1 MKDNKHEVSIIRSS
15 VAEYL
20 TFITATGE
28 SDVNAVY
35 FDENVWLTQKMMGV
49 LYNVGTNTINYHLKK
64 IFTDREVDENS
75 VIRKFR
81 ITAADGKM
89 YNTNHYNL
97 SAVIAVG
104 NKVERFASQKDDFIK
119 KYRNYL
125 FGLSGETI
133 FGLQNQ
139 GMLKSTKERMNR
151 QAQERAEKLVKAAEK
166 SKEVYATGRN
176 C

>member
-1 MKDNKHEVSIIRSS
+1 
-15 VAEYL
+15 
-20 TFITATGE
+20 
-28 SDVNAVY
+28 
-35 FDENVWLTQKMMGV
+35 
-49 LYNVGTNTINYHLKK
+49 
-64 IFTDREVDENS
+64 
-75 VIRKFR
+75 
-81 ITAADGKM
+81 M

-139 GMLKSTKERMNR
+139 GMLKSTKERMDR
-151 QAQERAEKLVKAAEK
+151 QAQERAEKIVKAAEK

>member
-1 MKDNKHEVSIIRSS
+1 
-15 VAEYL
+15 
-20 TFITATGE
+20 
-28 SDVNAVY
+28 
-35 FDENVWLTQKMMGV
+35 
-49 LYNVGTNTINYHLKK
+49 
-64 IFTDREVDENS
+64 
-75 VIRKFR
+75 
-81 ITAADGKM
+81 M

-125 FGLSGETI
+125 FGLSGKTI

-139 GMLKSTKERMNR
+139 GMLKSTKERMDR
-151 QAQERAEKLVKAAEK
+151 QAQEKAAEK

>member
-1 MKDNKHEVSIIRSS
+1 
-15 VAEYL
+15 
-20 TFITATGE
+20 
-28 SDVNAVY
+28 
-35 FDENVWLTQKMMGV
+35 
-49 LYNVGTNTINYHLKK
+49 
-64 IFTDREVDENS
+64 
-75 VIRKFR
+75 
-81 ITAADGKM
+81 M

-125 FGLSGETI
+125 FGLSWKTI

-139 GMLKSTKERMNR
+139 GMLKSTKERMDR
-151 QAQERAEKLVKAAEK
+151 QAQERAEKIVKAAEK

>member
-1 MKDNKHEVSIIRSS
+1 
-15 VAEYL
+15 
-20 TFITATGE
+20 
-28 SDVNAVY
+28 
-35 FDENVWLTQKMMGV
+35 
-49 LYNVGTNTINYHLKK
+49 
-64 IFTDREVDENS
+64 
-75 VIRKFR
+75 
-81 ITAADGKM
+81 M

-119 KYRNYL
+119 KYRSYL
-125 FGLSGETI
+125 FGLSGKTI

-139 GMLKSTKERMNR
+139 GMLKSTKERMDR
-151 QAQERAEKLVKAAEK
+151 QAQERAEKIVKAAEK